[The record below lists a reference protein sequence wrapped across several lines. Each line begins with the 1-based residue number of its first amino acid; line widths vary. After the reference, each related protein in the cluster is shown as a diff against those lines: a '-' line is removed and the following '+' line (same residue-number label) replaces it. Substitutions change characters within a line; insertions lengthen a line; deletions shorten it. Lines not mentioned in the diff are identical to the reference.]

1 MVFRIF
7 TSIEVTRG
15 ALMKAAWYTQNG
27 EAQDVMQLGELPT
40 PSPQVGE
47 VLVRL
52 ATSGV
57 NPSDVKSRRARPL
70 TGPLVVPH
78 SDGAG
83 VIEAVGAGVSASRV
97 GQRVWVWNGQ
107 WLRPMGTCA
116 QYIALPEAQTVP
128 LPDGTDFAAGACM
141 GIPGLTAVQTVILA
155 ERLAGDLRGQT
166 VLVTGASS
174 AVGHYVTQMVRL
186 AGGRVIGT
194 VGSEAKAAHARAAGM
209 QEAVFYKTESVPER
223 VKAFTQGRGADVI
236 IDMDFSTTA
245 QWAAEGALAPH
256 GQVVCYG
263 SNALDVSLPF
273 RPWLFQSMC
282 VKFFLVYDLT
292 AVDRQRAVARL
303 SDMLANNQLQ
313 HSIGARFT
321 LDQVAQAHRTVE
333 AGQTVGNVVVDL

>member
-1 MVFRIF
+1 
-7 TSIEVTRG
+7 
-15 ALMKAAWYTQNG
+15 MKAAWYSRNG
-27 EAQDVMQLGELPT
+27 EAQDVMQVGDLPT

-70 TGPLVVPH
+70 NDPLIVPH

-83 VIEAVGAGVSASRV
+83 VIEAVGEGVSAARV
-97 GQRVWVWNGQ
+97 GERVWLWNGQ
-107 WLRPMGTCA
+107 WQRPMGTCA
-116 QYIALPEAQTVP
+116 QYIALPAAQAVA
-128 LPDGTDFAAGACM
+128 LPEGVDFAAGACM
-141 GIPGLTAVQTVILA
+141 GIPGLTAVQAVILA
-155 ERLAGDLRGQT
+155 ERLSGDLRGQT

-174 AVGHYVTQMVRL
+174 AVGHYITQMVTL

-209 QEAVFYKTESVPER
+209 QEAVLYKTESVPDR
-223 VKAFTQGRGADVI
+223 VKALTQGRGADVI

-245 QWAAEGALAPH
+245 AWASQGALAAH

-263 SNALDVSLPF
+263 SNALDVALPF
-273 RPWLFQSMC
+273 RPWLYQSLG

-292 AVDRQRAVARL
+292 ASDRQAAVARL
-303 SDMLANNQLQ
+303 SGMLAGQQLQ
-313 HSIGARFT
+313 HSIGARYA

-333 AGQTVGNVVVDL
+333 AGQTVGNVVIEL

>member
-1 MVFRIF
+1 
-7 TSIEVTRG
+7 
-15 ALMKAAWYTQNG
+15 MKAAWYTQNG
-27 EAQDVMQLGELPT
+27 EAQDVMQVGELPT
-40 PSPQVGE
+40 PSPQAGE

-57 NPSDVKSRRARPL
+57 NPSDVKSRRARPVSD
-70 TGPLVVPH
+70 PLIVPH

-83 VIEAVGAGVSASRV
+83 VIEAVGSGVPASRV
-97 GQRVWVWNGQ
+97 GQRVWIWNGQ
-107 WLRPMGTCA
+107 WQRAMGTCA
-116 QYIALPEAQTVP
+116 QHIALPEAQAVT
-128 LPDGTDFAAGACM
+128 LPDGVDFAAGACM
-141 GIPGLTAVQTVILA
+141 GIPGLTAVQSVILA
-155 ERLAGDLRGQT
+155 ERLAGDLHGKT

-174 AVGHYVTQMVRL
+174 AVGHYITQMVCL

-209 QEAVFYKTESVPER
+209 DEAIFYKTESVPER

-245 QWAAEGALAPH
+245 RWAAEGALAPH

-263 SNALDVSLPF
+263 SNALEVPMPF
-273 RPWLFQSMC
+273 RPWLYQSMG

-292 AVDRQRAVARL
+292 PADRLVAVARL
-303 SDMLANNQLQ
+303 SAMLSQQQLQ

-321 LDQVAQAHRTVE
+321 LDQITQAHQTVE

>member
-1 MVFRIF
+1 
-7 TSIEVTRG
+7 
-15 ALMKAAWYTQNG
+15 MKAAWYSRNG
-27 EAQDVMQLGELPT
+27 EAQDVMLVGELPT
-40 PSPQVGE
+40 PSPQPGE

-70 TGPLVVPH
+70 SDPLIVPH

-97 GQRVWVWNGQ
+97 GERVWVWNGQ
-107 WLRPMGTCA
+107 WQRPMGTCA
-116 QYIALPEAQTVP
+116 QYIALPAAQAVA
-128 LPDGTDFAAGACM
+128 LPEGTDFAAGACM
-141 GIPGLTAVQTVILA
+141 GIPGLTAVQAVILA
-155 ERLAGDLRGQT
+155 ERLGGDLRGQNI
-166 VLVTGASS
+166 LVTGASS
-174 AVGHYVTQMVRL
+174 AVGHYITQMVTQ

-194 VGSEAKAAHARAAGM
+194 VGSQAKAEHARTAGM

-245 QWAAEGALAPH
+245 AWAAEGALAPH

-263 SNALDVSLPF
+263 SNALEVPLPF
-273 RPWLFQSMC
+273 RPWLFQSMG

-292 AVDRQRAVARL
+292 AADRLAAVARL
-303 SDMLANNQLQ
+303 SGMLVAGQLQ
-313 HSIGARFT
+313 HSIGARYA

-333 AGQTVGNVVVDL
+333 AGQTVGNVVIDL

>member
-1 MVFRIF
+1 
-7 TSIEVTRG
+7 
-15 ALMKAAWYTQNG
+15 MKAAWYSRNG
-27 EAQDVMQLGELPT
+27 EAQDVMQVGELPT
-40 PSPQVGE
+40 PSPQPGE

-70 TGPLVVPH
+70 SDPLIVPH

-97 GQRVWVWNGQ
+97 DERVWVWNGQ
-107 WLRPMGTCA
+107 WQRPMGSCA
-116 QYIALPEAQTVP
+116 QYIALPAAQAVA
-128 LPDGTDFAAGACM
+128 LPEGTDFAAGACM
-141 GIPGLTAVQTVILA
+141 GIPGLTAVQAVILA
-155 ERLAGDLRGQT
+155 ERLGGDLRGQNI
-166 VLVTGASS
+166 LVTGASS
-174 AVGHYVTQMVRL
+174 AVGHYITQMVTQ

-194 VGSEAKAAHARAAGM
+194 VGSQAKAEHARTAGM

-245 QWAAEGALAPH
+245 AWAAEGALTPH

-263 SNALDVSLPF
+263 SNALEVPLPF
-273 RPWLFQSMC
+273 RPWLFQSMG

-292 AVDRQRAVARL
+292 AADRLVAVARL
-303 SDMLANNQLQ
+303 SGMLAAGQLQ
-313 HSIGARFT
+313 HSIGARYA
-321 LDQVAQAHRTVE
+321 LDQVALAHRTVE
-333 AGQTVGNVVVDL
+333 AGQTVGNVVIDL